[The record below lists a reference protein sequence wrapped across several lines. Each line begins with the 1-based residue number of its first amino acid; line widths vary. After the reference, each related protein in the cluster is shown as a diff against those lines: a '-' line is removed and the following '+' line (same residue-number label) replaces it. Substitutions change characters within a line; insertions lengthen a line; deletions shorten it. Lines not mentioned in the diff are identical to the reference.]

1 MSSALAIAGVTA
13 VLKDLL
19 DSGMIDHKVTDAMG
33 QGVTVSALAPDEIE
47 LGTNQQ
53 PRLNLFL
60 YQATP
65 NAAWRNQDFPAYDFR
80 GTRIA
85 NPPLALDLHYMLT
98 AYGAADL
105 QAEVLLGYAMLLF
118 HQMPVLARDAIRRS
132 LDPPPSAAVTG
143 SLLPTVYQSLR
154 AADLASQVE
163 QIKITPEVMNTEEL
177 SKLWTAIQSHYRPTA
192 TYLVTVVLIQP
203 VASARAAL
211 PVLSRGP
218 RDPVTHRETGYTAQ
232 PSMSSP
238 FPTLTGITLPG
249 TQVGAQLGDSITFDG
264 INLDGSGHSLL
275 LSNTLLSI
283 QHILT
288 PVAPAS
294 ATAVTFGLPNDPVN
308 YPAGVYGATI
318 SFTRGIDPAVRR
330 TNQLALALAP
340 QITGGLPASAA
351 LDAQGNLK
359 LTLTC
364 TPQIQL
370 GQQASLILG
379 ELEAPAD
386 PITAATSS
394 LTFHFTALPPG
405 QYWVR
410 LRVDGVDSNFL
421 SYGPPPAFTAPQ
433 ITVTP

>member
-65 NAAWRNQDFPAYDFR
+65 NAAWRNQDFPAYDSR

-154 AADLASQVE
+154 AADLGEPGRADQDHSGGDEHRGAVE
-163 QIKITPEVMNTEEL
+163 
-177 SKLWTAIQSHYRPTA
+177 
-192 TYLVTVVLIQP
+192 
-203 VASARAAL
+203 AL
-211 PVLSRGP
+211 DRY
-218 RDPVTHRETGYTAQ
+218 PVTL
-232 PSMSSP
+232 SP
-238 FPTLTGITLPG
+238 NRYLSGDG
-249 TQVGAQLGDSITFDG
+249 GA
-264 INLDGSGHSLL
+264 
-275 LSNTLLSI
+275 
-283 QHILT
+283 
-288 PVAPAS
+288 
-294 ATAVTFGLPNDPVN
+294 
-308 YPAGVYGATI
+308 
-318 SFTRGIDPAVRR
+318 DPARGVCARG
-330 TNQLALALAP
+330 LAGAVARS
-340 QITGGLPASAA
+340 T
-351 LDAQGNLK
+351 
-359 LTLTC
+359 
-364 TPQIQL
+364 
-370 GQQASLILG
+370 
-379 ELEAPAD
+379 
-386 PITAATSS
+386 
-394 LTFHFTALPPG
+394 
-405 QYWVR
+405 
-410 LRVDGVDSNFL
+410 
-421 SYGPPPAFTAPQ
+421 
-433 ITVTP
+433 